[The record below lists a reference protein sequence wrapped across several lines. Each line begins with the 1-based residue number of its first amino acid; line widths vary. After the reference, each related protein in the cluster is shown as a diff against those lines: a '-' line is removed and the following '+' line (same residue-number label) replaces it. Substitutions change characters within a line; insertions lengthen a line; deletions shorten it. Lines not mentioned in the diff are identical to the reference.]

1 MAYSDNKG
9 RKMRSTFLLPV
20 QIAAVLLAA
29 ALPAPSHAAQ
39 NVLDRTDPAVLG
51 KELKGEE
58 PGEPPRL
65 RPLIA
70 DQSTHAAESG
80 VETLLVGAIR
90 IDGTV
95 ALPPAAFAPVI
106 ETYAGRTLTPRDLS
120 ALASAV
126 ANVARTAGYG
136 LATAWVP
143 RQRVVNGILRV
154 TLDEGRIDSVR
165 VEGGAA
171 PVVGRILAPLA
182 NGRPVR
188 TAELERRLLLA
199 GDIAGMSVG
208 KARLE
213 RSEGRNIL
221 VVDAKRERAVGRVA
235 LDNWG
240 ISSVGPVRLQG
251 SVDLH
256 GVADRADRL
265 TLGAVAT
272 VPDVEEFHL
281 VRIGYAVPVGTNGT
295 EVRVDSYVARS
306 EPGGAIADRDY
317 DGRSLEAALA
327 VSHPFVRRRAWS
339 LWGDL
344 GFAVRDS
351 RQSLEDVRI
360 RDDRFAT
367 LTASAFANA
376 KLGDGRIRGR
386 VAFVQGVDAFDAT
399 ERGDPLASRADGSA
413 IFSKL
418 EAWARVNAPLTERL
432 SLQVEAQGQIASR
445 PLLSSEEMGLGGRT
459 FLRGY
464 DYREL
469 SGDKGVA
476 GSAELRFDL
485 GKLGKAVRWVQPY
498 LYADA
503 GSVGNYQSGAGGG
516 SLASAG
522 GGVRLW
528 LGSRF
533 EAGVEL
539 GVPLTDGAFG
549 RDCGTRLSLTFGA
562 RL

>member
-1 MAYSDNKG
+1 
-9 RKMRSTFLLPV
+9 MRSTFPIPV
-20 QIAAVLLAA
+20 QIAAALFAA

-39 NVLDRTDPAVLG
+39 DVLDRTDPAVLG
-51 KELKGEE
+51 KAMRGED
-58 PGEPPRL
+58 PVDPTSTQ
-65 RPLIA
+65 PLIA
-70 DQSTHAAESG
+70 EQSARSPQSG
-80 VETLLVGAIR
+80 TETLLVGAIR
-90 IDGTV
+90 VEGSV
-95 ALPPAAFAPVI
+95 ALPPSAFAPVI
-106 ETYAGRTLTPRDLS
+106 EIYVGRTLTPADLS

-126 ANVARTAGYG
+126 ANSARAAGYG
-136 LATAWVP
+136 LATAWIP
-143 RQRVVNGILRV
+143 RQRVVNGILRI

-165 VEGGAA
+165 VEGSAG
-171 PVVGRILAPLA
+171 PVVARMLNPLA

-199 GDIAGMSVG
+199 GDIAGMWVG

-213 RSEGRNIL
+213 RADGRNIL
-221 VVDAKRERAVGRVA
+221 VVDTKRDRVAGRVA

-251 SVDLH
+251 NVDVH
-256 GVADRADRL
+256 GVAGSGDRL

-281 VRIGYAVPVGTNGT
+281 VRAAYSVPIGNDGT
-295 EVRVDSYVARS
+295 ELRLDSYLARS
-306 EPGGAIADRDY
+306 EPGGAIADRDL

-327 VSHPFVRRRAWS
+327 VSHPFVRSRAWS

-344 GFAVRDS
+344 GFALRDS
-351 RQSLEDVRI
+351 RQSRDDVRI

-376 KLGDGRIRGR
+376 KLGDGRVRGR
-386 VAFVQGVDAFDAT
+386 IAFVQGVDAFDAT
-399 ERGDPLASRADGSA
+399 ERGDPLASRPDGSA
-413 IFSKL
+413 IFSKV
-418 EAWARVNAPLTERL
+418 EAWGRLNAPLSQKI
-432 SLQVEAQGQIASR
+432 SLQIEAQGQIASR

-485 GKLGKAVRWVQPY
+485 GKLGNAVRWVQPY

-503 GSVGNYQSGAGGG
+503 GSVGNYQGGGGGG
-516 SLASAG
+516 SLASTG

-539 GVPLTDGAFG
+539 GVPLRDGAFG
-549 RDCGTRLSLTFGA
+549 RDCDPRLSLTFGA